1 MCLKQLCPAL
11 DPQRRGNK
19 VMEGTSKYQK
29 WVGLKERG
37 GLPEG
42 NRVLQGAGCWMWFFW
57 DCKVTKETC
66 KVSEGCLRI

>member
-1 MCLKQLCPAL
+1 
-11 DPQRRGNK
+11 
-19 VMEGTSKYQK
+19 MEGTSKYQK